1 MHVYIHTYTPRTYL
15 LTCIHKYVHACLQ
28 APVCAPFRPKSPHT
42 KGRRA
47 NHEPQPQPQLLQ
59 RRCQLCPASV
69 VPVLPSFFLRADV
82 RRKRMCVYTYAYVL
96 YSILYMC
103 ACVCTRTRLCA
114 HAHTETR
121 TYLIAHNKTHT
132 HTAPQTARTGQ
143 GHGQNSH
150 APDPTYR
157 TLFPPTDVGTPV
169 CVCPCSAEAA
179 LAATTALV
187 VACLLRFRLRPLV
200 KQR

>member
-47 NHEPQPQPQLLQ
+47 NHEPQPQLLQ

-69 VPVLPSFFLRADV
+69 VPVLPSVFVLRADV

-121 TYLIAHNKTHT
+121 TYLIAHNETHT
-132 HTAPQTARTGQ
+132 HTLHHRPHRPHRDTDRSRTRPT
-143 GHGQNSH
+143 H
-150 APDPTYR
+150 APSSR
-157 TLFPPTDVGTPV
+157 RLTLVRP